1 MRPQA
6 VAGKIDQKIS
16 LRTGEFMNKLD
27 CENALMEMIAEL
39 DGEKSEI
46 SIEQASF
53 HLTTCGNCRQE
64 FEQMQNLDSLFKRQ
78 KRREQNAELWSA
90 IENRIGAKTETAL
103 QTIWKPFLLLG
114 VFLVVYKLLETFS
127 SLDFGWSFKLV
138 PLIFVVA
145 LFAFLKENPFKINTE
160 LTLER

>member
-1 MRPQA
+1 
-6 VAGKIDQKIS
+6 
-16 LRTGEFMNKLD
+16 MNKLD

-78 KRREQNAELWSA
+78 KRREQIVDLWSV
-90 IENRIGAKTETAL
+90 IENRIVAQTAS
-103 QTIWKPFLLLG
+103 QTNWKPFLLLG
-114 VFLVVYKLLETFS
+114 VFLIAYKLVERLST
-127 SLDFGWSFKLV
+127 LDFGWSLKLV

-145 LFAFLKENPFKINTE
+145 LFGFLKENPFKINTE
-160 LTLER
+160 LALER